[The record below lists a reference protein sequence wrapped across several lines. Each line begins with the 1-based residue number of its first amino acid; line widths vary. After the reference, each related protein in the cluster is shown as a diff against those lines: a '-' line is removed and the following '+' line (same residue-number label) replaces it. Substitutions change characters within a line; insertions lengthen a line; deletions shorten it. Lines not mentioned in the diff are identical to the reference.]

1 MPVFNQKK
9 APILYMSKTA
19 TTITEVKVWKENL
32 ELARPYSIAYKTIDS
47 VENVFISLRTD
58 RGLVGMGAASPA
70 PFVTGE
76 EVEDTLRI
84 LQQVGEENIKG
95 QDLRHFHR
103 ALHRTAAA
111 MVSFP
116 AANAALDIALHD
128 LFANYLEVPLAHYL
142 GQVHTSLP
150 TSITIGIQ
158 DLKGTLEDAREFVGK
173 GFKIIKLKIGKSLE
187 EDVETFRKLRGEVG
201 PEILIR
207 VDANQGYGPDE
218 LKAFAKAT
226 LHHQVEFYEQ
236 PFPPDEIEH
245 MKMLP
250 LELRNLS
257 AADEDLISVTNAID
271 LAIPERPY
279 GIFNIKLMKCGGI
292 QPALHI
298 AEIARRRQIDLMWGC
313 NDESLISITA
323 ALHAALACPSTR
335 YLDLDGSLDLARDV
349 AKGGFVLKDGY
360 LSVSDRP
367 GLGVTIVD

>member
-1 MPVFNQKK
+1 
-9 APILYMSKTA
+9 MSNTA
-19 TTITEVKVWKENL
+19 TKITAVRVWKENL
-32 ELARPYSIAYKTIDS
+32 ELARPYSIAYKTIDA
-47 VENVFISLRTD
+47 VENVFISLQTEN
-58 RGLVGMGAASPA
+58 GLAGIGSASPA

-76 EVEDTLRI
+76 EISDTLRI
-84 LQQVGEENIKG
+84 LEQVAEENIKG

-103 ALHRTAAA
+103 TLHRTAAA
-111 MVSFP
+111 MESFP
-116 AANAALDIALHD
+116 AARAALDIALHA
-128 LFANYLEVPLAHYL
+128 LFANFLDVPLAHYL
-142 GQVHTSLP
+142 GQVHTALP

-187 EDVETFRKLRGEVG
+187 EDIETFRRLREEVG

-207 VDANQGYGPDE
+207 VDANQGYGPDD
-218 LKAFAKAT
+218 LAAFAKAT
-226 LHHQVEFYEQ
+226 HDHKVEFYEQ
-236 PFPPDEIEH
+236 PFPPGEIER
-245 MKMLP
+245 MKLLP

-257 AADEDLISVTNAID
+257 AADEDLISVTNAVD
-271 LAIPERPY
+271 LAVPERPY

-349 AKGGFVLKDGY
+349 ASGGFVLKDGY
-360 LSVSDRP
+360 LSISDQP
-367 GLGVTIVD
+367 GLGVKIVD